1 MPAQALIA
9 AVPKLGD
16 KRAETLPSIPGV
28 LPRADAIPP
37 GCRFAPRCRLAG
49 TRATCRTEQPGFE
62 IADPALRV
70 ACHFTAESRATA
82 GVIHRQE
89 ISLGVPSIGST
100 LLVVDDLA
108 KDYRARGGRGG
119 RKRWLRAVE
128 GVSFDIRSGESLGLV
143 GESGSGKSTVARLLL
158 GLTLRTR
165 GEVTFEG
172 RPLEAGKHG
181 LGKKQRGACRWCS
194 RIQGTRS
201 TP

>member
-1 MPAQALIA
+1 M
-9 AVPKLGD
+9 
-16 KRAETLPSIPGV
+16 

-128 GVSFDIRSGESLGLV
+128 ACPSTSGAESLGLV